1 MGTNLGV
8 EINADKV
15 LEMFKHFSP
24 AQAEAAWRRTLRKTG
39 NYMKTLVG
47 REVSKA
53 KQIPLKVLRD
63 RLNFYLKS
71 PSTAKVWLGLNPIEA
86 HRLAY
91 GSGAKQR
98 GNGVKAGRHHFSGGW
113 LMPVHAKTAE
123 GNKYQ
128 RVRERKRRG
137 GGTIIQ
143 GKTIVMERDGRG
155 RLPISKVTY
164 EWESEGAQAM
174 RRATAKIEER
184 LLVILQQEL
193 NYEVQKAIGRAR

>member
-1 MGTNLGV
+1 METNLGV

-24 AQAEAAWRRTLRKTG
+24 AQAEAEWRRTLRKTG

-63 RLNFYLKS
+63 RLNYYLKS

-91 GSGAKQR
+91 GAGNDALYPPPGCTKTVR
-98 GNGVKAGRHHFSGGW
+98 GEADGDPGVLPGLRVGG
-113 LMPVHAKTAE
+113 PAVF
-123 GNKYQ
+123 
-128 RVRERKRRG
+128 R
-137 GGTIIQ
+137 
-143 GKTIVMERDGRG
+143 
-155 RLPISKVTY
+155 
-164 EWESEGAQAM
+164 
-174 RRATAKIEER
+174 
-184 LLVILQQEL
+184 
-193 NYEVQKAIGRAR
+193 

>member
-98 GNGVKAGRHHFSGGW
+98 GNGVVAAPSSKARPS
-113 LMPVHAKTAE
+113 
-123 GNKYQ
+123 
-128 RVRERKRRG
+128 
-137 GGTIIQ
+137 
-143 GKTIVMERDGRG
+143 
-155 RLPISKVTY
+155 
-164 EWESEGAQAM
+164 
-174 RRATAKIEER
+174 
-184 LLVILQQEL
+184 
-193 NYEVQKAIGRAR
+193 

>member
-1 MGTNLGV
+1 MSQISV
-8 EINADKV
+8 DINAEKV
-15 LEMFKHFSP
+15 LAMFQAFTP

-47 REVSKA
+47 REVSKE

-91 GSGAKQR
+91 GAGARQR
-98 GNGVKAGRHHFSGGW
+98 GNGVTAGRHRFSGAW
-113 LMPVHAKTAE
+113 LMPVHAKTAD

-164 EWESEGAQAM
+164 EWAASGDAAL
-174 RRATAKIEER
+174 RRATSKIEER

>member
-1 MGTNLGV
+1 MSQIRID
-8 EINADKV
+8 INADKV

-39 NYMKTLVG
+39 NYVKTLVG
-47 REVSKA
+47 REVSKEE
-53 KQIPLKVLRD
+53 QIPLKVLRD
-63 RLNFYLKS
+63 RLNYYLKS
-71 PSTAKVWLGLNPIEA
+71 PTTAKVWLGVNPIEA

-91 GSGAKQR
+91 GKGAQR
-98 GNGVKAGRHHFSGGW
+98 SGNGVKAGRHHFSGGW
-113 LMPVHAKTAE
+113 LMPVYGKTE
-123 GNKYQ
+123 DGNKYQ

-164 EWESEGAQAM
+164 GWAAAGDAAM
-174 RRATAKIEER
+174 RRAAAKVEER